1 MILYAKPQWT
11 CRMSKKSTVFGLDFS
26 CVVFFFFSFCF
37 DLFSIIATLGFAK
50 WFKNGASLA
59 NIWNSD
65 FNYCHFPYCSVSFI
79 ILASVV
85 YITQILPNI
94 SHLISVS
101 LNLLYLC
108 SDCSFSRYLQCSCSH
123 SSSLF
128 RNTFPERSALT
139 TLLMSPLTWLVCTIL
154 NLFLYLHL

>member
-1 MILYAKPQWT
+1 MQNEQDINCVWA
-11 CRMSKKSTVFGLDFS
+11 RVFL
-26 CVVFFFFSFCF
+26 CVFFFSFCF
-37 DLFSIIATLGFAK
+37 DLFSIIATPGFAK
-50 WFKNGASLA
+50 WFKNGASLG

-65 FNYCHFPYCSVSFI
+65 FKYCHFPYWSVSFI

-85 YITQILPNI
+85 HITQILPNT

-108 SDCSFSRYLQCSCSH
+108 SDCSYSRYLQCSCSH

-128 RNTFPERSALT
+128 RDTFPERSTLT
-139 TLLMSPLTWLVCTIL
+139 TLLMSPLTWLVYTIF
-154 NLFLYLHL
+154 NFV